1 MAQTLSARLGAQQLQ
16 APILEAANGLQE
28 PLSKVVT
35 SVITMQSSRPLSWY
49 LMWVG
54 LAAALVG
61 LLGLARA
68 AMSMGQD
75 HWLASQESR
84 AGHGVGD
91 ALDRVTRQLKR
102 ITGKNGA
109 VMPNAR
115 LEEDPDA
122 PTFPLVSNIN
132 RILEGQQTYAET
144 VGAAVDTMQ
153 GQLSD
158 VSGPIHR
165 SGTSMARLVEA
176 NGRSSSLAHVMA
188 QELARLAQEP
198 TPQNAQAMV
207 EMITA
212 IELVMQEGTFKM
224 DALREK
230 VQATSKKLKRLAE
243 SAQNIAAAS
252 DMIDRISRKVKVL
265 STNAAIEAAAHGEKG
280 RRFAVLAKEIEQLSQ
295 GAHETAGDI
304 ARVVHDI
311 QEDAQET
318 VAAMELST
326 NEVVI
331 STQLT
336 TRASNALRE
345 LEKAAVEQ
353 SRTLQASMR
362 DVEKQALTGVKL
374 SQQCD
379 ESVQVSQEAR
389 QEAVSAQEALDKT
402 KGVCRQM
409 KREVGGEST
418 F

>member
-1 MAQTLSARLGAQQLQ
+1 
-16 APILEAANGLQE
+16 
-28 PLSKVVT
+28 
-35 SVITMQSSRPLSWY
+35 
-49 LMWVG
+49 
-54 LAAALVG
+54 
-61 LLGLARA
+61 
-68 AMSMGQD
+68 
-75 HWLASQESR
+75 
-84 AGHGVGD
+84 
-91 ALDRVTRQLKR
+91 
-102 ITGKNGA
+102 
-109 VMPNAR
+109 
-115 LEEDPDA
+115 
-122 PTFPLVSNIN
+122 
-132 RILEGQQTYAET
+132 
-144 VGAAVDTMQ
+144 
-153 GQLSD
+153 
-158 VSGPIHR
+158 
-165 SGTSMARLVEA
+165 MARLVEA